1 MEIGRPINSG
11 KCSETA
17 EGVARARQRE
27 VLSES
32 RMREICTSGSMSGV
46 WKRSQG
52 RTTKAPPDERGGKQ
66 ICSIYSHRVTSRL
79 YGKLPFGGTAFMV
92 LMRL

>member
-1 MEIGRPINSG
+1 MLAEGRDLSSRQTQNVAKDMEIGKPINSG

-17 EGVARARQRE
+17 EGVARERRRE

-46 WKRSQG
+46 WKRS
-52 RTTKAPPDERGGKQ
+52 
-66 ICSIYSHRVTSRL
+66 
-79 YGKLPFGGTAFMV
+79 YG
-92 LMRL
+92 